1 MMDVIFDPR
10 ALEDIAKMAEE
21 YGEDPETLLAK
32 IRAIFEGKSKEEL
45 EALSE
50 SVDLEDLPEEKAS
63 IIIERLTTN
72 VSNN

>member
-1 MMDVIFDPR
+1 MDVIFDPR

-21 YGEDPETLLAK
+21 DGEDPETLLAK
-32 IRAIFEGKSKEEL
+32 IHAIFEGKSKEEL

>member
-1 MMDVIFDPR
+1 MDVIFDPR

-32 IRAIFEGKSKEEL
+32 IRTIFEGKSKEEL